1 MEVTRVRVTRNY
13 EMFDTVMLTHYLID
27 LQEECDISREYY
39 HAVYAKQ
46 GIEIPKTVNINV

>member
-1 MEVTRVRVTRNY
+1 
-13 EMFDTVMLTHYLID
+13 MFDTVMLTHYLID